1 MKRDRQAA
9 SLNIY
14 SLKSGSVPR
23 QYESDE
29 QTQHT
34 NFVTP
39 RGVWS
44 ALLVSFWRLCIEE
57 KEDRGETKR
66 KGERAGRATR
76 RRKEKEISIRIPYL
90 SALSVGHDGQCQDGQ
105 DRKHAGTAGGRRG
118 VGAQELARAQASAPE
133 VRKLNFGG
141 SGRRGRHCIEQ
152 RYGLLVDAVR

>member
-1 MKRDRQAA
+1 MKMMSKPSILTLSRR
-9 SLNIY
+9 
-14 SLKSGSVPR
+14 V
-23 QYESDE
+23 EC
-29 QTQHT
+29 
-34 NFVTP
+34 
-39 RGVWS
+39 GVRF
-44 ALLVSFWRLCIEE
+44 LVSFWRLCIEE

-76 RRKEKEISIRIPYL
+76 RRKEKEISIHIPYL

-118 VGAQELARAQASAPE
+118 AGAQELARAQASAPE

-152 RYGLLVDAVR
+152 RYGLLVDAVRQTGFKCKQ

>member
-1 MKRDRQAA
+1 MKVMSKPSILTLSRR
-9 SLNIY
+9 
-14 SLKSGSVPR
+14 V
-23 QYESDE
+23 EC
-29 QTQHT
+29 
-34 NFVTP
+34 
-39 RGVWS
+39 GVRF
-44 ALLVSFWRLCIEE
+44 LVSFWRLRIEE

-133 VRKLNFGG
+133 VRKLNFGAGVWLSLSVG
-141 SGRRGRHCIEQ
+141 SVGRPCRKQ
-152 RYGLLVDAVR
+152 RYGLPVDAVRQTGFKCKQ